1 VRELSPASRVLL
13 GHLLGAS
20 RGHPFIGDDVDTIA
34 VARASEHV
42 AEHVRP
48 SRAHARD
55 VADRIGA
62 LATGVEPA
70 TDPDELVAALRALLD
85 GLAPMER
92 FHLREVLSN
101 ALGGLSPL
109 SEVPRD
115 GWRRVAWIVA
125 VDTLRNHRSAP
136 VAERP
141 PLLTDD
147 VCRGLAHEGAIQSFS
162 SVRMALRF
170 TAPPGPRARE
180 LGTSPEL
187 CRHIAARTGV
197 ELAPGN
203 GFSTENATYLLY
215 EQEGDAV
222 QPHVDPFGITNAL
235 VLLEHDPPGDGGAPS
250 RLIVFGPGADV
261 TPVDLRVGDMVV
273 LPAGTVVHAREPIG
287 AGEQVMLLSL
297 VFAQPLRA

>member
-1 VRELSPASRVLL
+1 VLL
-13 GHLLGAS
+13 GRLLRAS
-20 RGHPFIGDDVDTIA
+20 RGHPFIGDDVDVVA

-48 SRAHARD
+48 SRAHARE

-70 TDPDELVAALRALLD
+70 TDPDELVVELRALLD
-85 GLAPMER
+85 RLAPMER
-92 FHLREVLSN
+92 FHLREVFSN

-109 SEVPRD
+109 SAVPRD
-115 GWRRVAWIVA
+115 GWQRVAWIVA
-125 VDTLRNHRSAP
+125 VDTLRHHERAP
-136 VAERP
+136 VAEHP

-147 VCRGLAHEGAIQSFS
+147 VCRSLAHEGAIQSFS

-170 TAPPGPRARE
+170 TAPPGPRARQF
-180 LGTSPEL
+180 GASPEL
-187 CRHIAARTGV
+187 CRHVSACTGV
-197 ELAPGN
+197 EVAPGN
-203 GFSTENATYLLY
+203 GFSAENATFLLY

-235 VLLEHDPPGDGGAPS
+235 VLLEHDPPRDGAAPS
-250 RLIVFGPGADV
+250 RLVVFGPGADV
-261 TPVDLRVGDMVV
+261 TPVDLRVGDMVI

-287 AGEQVMLLSL
+287 PGEQVMLLSL
-297 VFAQPLRA
+297 VFAPSPAA